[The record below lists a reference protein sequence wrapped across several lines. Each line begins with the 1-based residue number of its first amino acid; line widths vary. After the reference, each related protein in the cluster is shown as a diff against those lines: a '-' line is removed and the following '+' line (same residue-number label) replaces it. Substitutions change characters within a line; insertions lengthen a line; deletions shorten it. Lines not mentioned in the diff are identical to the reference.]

1 MQTLNLEEVFQLAKK
16 EIRKSEKNNFQIAK
30 ELDLSRQMISL
41 SLRAPST
48 RHIKSIIKILRYFGY
63 EISENV
69 FLVQKCKTSV

>member
-16 EIRKSEKNNFQIAK
+16 EIEKSEKNNSQIAK
-30 ELDLSRQMISL
+30 EIDISRQMISQ
-41 SLRAPST
+41 SLKAPST
-48 RHIKSIIKILRYFGY
+48 RHIKTIIKILRFFGY